1 MERENSQNKKFA
13 QQNDPLDSAV
23 KMLHG
28 AERKKTQHKE
38 APQKIKGDQE
48 LVPQSHCHSEV
59 SGWDKCDT
67 EKVCKEKSE
76 DKTSHEDQPSTPPR
90 VLKQCPRNPRHAQLH
105 EPGQQVL
112 GLMSHE
118 F

>member
-1 MERENSQNKKFA
+1 MKRENSQNKKFA

-59 SGWDKCDT
+59 SVT
-67 EKVCKEKSE
+67 QRKSAKRNQ
-76 DKTSHEDQPSTPPR
+76 KTRPPMKISLAPHHGCLNSVLETPGMLSYMNLDSRP
-90 VLKQCPRNPRHAQLH
+90 
-105 EPGQQVL
+105 
-112 GLMSHE
+112 
-118 F
+118 